1 MQKFQ
6 IGDMVRVTRD
16 CKGTGTRTVR
26 CGKLGVIDNHS
37 IHPTTGQHIYKLEC
51 HPFIIFPESY
61 LESAVVKTAQP
72 GDTIEVT
79 DSRSKYFGRKM
90 VVIEWPNE
98 TTVQFRGRGEV
109 CFLTDDS
116 DQDFDYYYITDQHY
130 KVVSEKE
137 SNQTGVDA
145 SLKQQRDDNL
155 RDVFG

>member
-6 IGDMVRVTRD
+6 IGDMVRVIRD
-16 CKGTGTRTVR
+16 CKGEGTRTVR
-26 CGKLGVIDNHS
+26 CGKLGVIDNWGFRPGVGHV
-37 IHPTTGQHIYKLEC
+37 YKLEC
-51 HPFIIFPESY
+51 RPFITFPESY
-61 LESAVVKTAQP
+61 LESAIVKTAQS

-79 DSRSKYFGRKM
+79 DSKSKYFGRKM
-90 VVIEWPNE
+90 VIIEWPNE
-98 TTVQFRGRGEV
+98 TIVQFRGRGEV

-145 SLKQQRDDNL
+145 SLRKQRDDNL